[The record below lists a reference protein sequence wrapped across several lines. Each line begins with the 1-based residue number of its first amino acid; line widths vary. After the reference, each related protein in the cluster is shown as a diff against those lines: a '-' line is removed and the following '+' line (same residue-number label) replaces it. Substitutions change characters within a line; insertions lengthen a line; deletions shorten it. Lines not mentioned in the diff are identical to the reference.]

1 MGCEMSSPGMVR
13 MGTMTTK
20 TRQPKL
26 STYSKLLTAA
36 WMLYIIA
43 PMPTKQSRKAA
54 NIQAVRVWK

>member
-1 MGCEMSSPGMVR
+1 MVR

-54 NIQAVRVWK
+54 KIQAVRVWK

>member
-1 MGCEMSSPGMVR
+1 MVS

-36 WMLYIIA
+36 CMLYNMA
-43 PMPTKQSRKAA
+43 PIPTKQSKKAA
-54 NIQAVRVWK
+54 NSQAVSVWK